1 MVVGTAA
8 GDPVEANWVGES
20 FQRESEIL
28 VGSVKGNIGHLEI
41 TAFLASLSKVCS
53 MFETGLIPPNV
64 NLRSLN
70 PRIKW
75 DEYRLRV
82 VSEVIPLTAR
92 HPSGRALVSIA
103 SSGIGGSNGHAVL
116 EAPPR
121 RCDIPTPV
129 LGEKRPVLL
138 TIGGLS
144 LRSTSAL
151 CDRFIEKVH
160 RECSEDLT
168 ALAVVS
174 GRRTRQMNWR
184 SIAVY
189 TPNDQSSPAFCLPV
203 LSPRSPGPLVF
214 VFAGQGPQYFE
225 SE

>member
-1 MVVGTAA
+1 MDEGTAA
-8 GDPVEANWVGES
+8 GDPTEANWVGES
-20 FQRESEIL
+20 FQRDSDIL

-53 MFETGLIPPNV
+53 MFETSLIPPNV
-64 NLRSLN
+64 NLRTLN
-70 PRIKW
+70 PKIKW

-82 VSEVIPLTAR
+82 VSEVAPLTAR

-121 RCDIPTPV
+121 RETSTPLRV
-129 LGEKRPVLL
+129 LNKRPVLL
-138 TIGGLS
+138 AAGGLS
-144 LRSTSAL
+144 LRSILAL
-151 CDRFIEKVH
+151 CDRLANKLPH
-160 RECSEDLT
+160 LDDLS
-168 ALAVVS
+168 AVAAVS
-174 GRRTRQMNWR
+174 GRRARQMNWR
-184 SIAVY
+184 SIALY
-189 TPNDQSSPAFCLPV
+189 SPDDQTSPTFSFPI
-203 LSPRSPGPLVF
+203 LSPRSHGPLVY